1 MISFEMNLRKEK
13 WLFVSIYNPQ
23 LQSNQYVLVTL
34 GDLVDFYSHDYENK
48 VILGDFNL
56 QGVPQKCP
64 YFSLAITFIKTRK
77 PSRSFLHGY

>member
-64 YFSLAITFIKTRK
+64 YFSLAITFTKTRK
-77 PSRSFLHGY
+77 PSRSFLNGY